1 MPALWLRQGSRAL
14 IFCLLTME
22 DSMAKEMGKP
32 ALKFELPA
40 KLEFENAAD
49 ATGFW
54 FAAAVLF
61 AVLAAVII
69 VYRIG
74 DADTRMASN
83 DIVPVAAQ
91 SSPAAPATILPR

>member
-1 MPALWLRQGSRAL
+1 MEGS
-14 IFCLLTME
+14 M
-22 DSMAKEMGKP
+22 DKEMGKHDY
-32 ALKFELPA
+32 KFELPA

-69 VYRIG
+69 VYRTG
-74 DADTRMASN
+74 ESDMHMASN
-83 DIVPVAAQ
+83 DMMPAAAQTDPVAA
-91 SSPAAPATILPR
+91 PPILPHGDTPAPRR